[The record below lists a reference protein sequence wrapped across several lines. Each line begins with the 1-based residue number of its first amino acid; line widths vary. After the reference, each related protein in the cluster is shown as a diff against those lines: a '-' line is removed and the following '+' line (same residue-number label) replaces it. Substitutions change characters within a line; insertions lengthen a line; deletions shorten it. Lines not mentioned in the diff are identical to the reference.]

1 MTLKNKIRKE
11 QCLPDEPPNIFQA
24 HQQCFTLFTPSMT
37 LSPKRSRAFV
47 IAMVAIMIGLAILAT
62 VLITRGMNDEQ
73 LQEQLRQL
81 EGTRGG

>member
-1 MTLKNKIRKE
+1 
-11 QCLPDEPPNIFQA
+11 
-24 HQQCFTLFTPSMT
+24 MT

-81 EGTRGG
+81 EGTTRG